1 MPNFPHLNS
10 QGQFP
15 DVGGVDVYKYDNQ
28 FDYERF
34 NATQMSLM
42 ICTVPWDVG
51 EAHVGNRTISGIGNV
66 VWFGSKA
73 ERDAWFDAIPDDK
86 CYRFTTKFK
95 ELHREQVIDV
105 PVPYDVASTYNYL
118 VVRYNLFANDDSP
131 VQYETQNGHREWFWF
146 IREVE
151 FVAPNTTRLHLLD
164 DAFQTWMYDVTITNM
179 VLERGHAP
187 VFSTTVAQYLE
198 NPVENNQDLLTEDV
212 NFGAEPS
219 VVRHMDVLA
228 LNSGEVWACIATT
241 ANPQASWGTKAAST
255 WNTPASA
262 AYDQNGVPS
271 AFVIACEPAQLDTLL
286 ANATASIPQFKQTV
300 QGVFFAPKQLVSV
313 AGNFTFAGVACHT
326 LTSARTT
333 LDLCNITKA
342 AFGYDAKYAELAKLY
357 TSPYAHIEITDED
370 GAVDVVKIEDTT
382 GTLDV
387 SASLSLAWPF
397 INVDAHVLG
406 TGGNAGATVTFRNI
420 TARTFNVTGTWYE
433 TLRSWKVPTFAV
445 VLDAATEYDYS
456 THFDRA
462 QRKVDYDTAYA
473 NSSASAAATL
483 ANAKDSATTAQANTN
498 AAAATAQ
505 TNAKASASTA
515 QSNANASAATA
526 QTNTT
531 LQANAAKANA
541 DASADTS
548 VDNTALQVA
557 ANTAI
562 ISRSNQSALTDTS
575 YVNGLAQANQAWE
588 AGYTRD
594 TTNNEV
600 NAEYASA
607 AIGAAGGAVNSA
619 ISGAASGGLI
629 GAGIGLLT
637 GAVSGAASMGQTAVA
652 ANLKSEQAELTVG
665 YSQSKVNET
674 SQNNRDRTTN
684 QNSANSDNAATTNTA
699 STGVTANLAA
709 TAKAN
714 ATRTQTAATTAAANS
729 YATETGNAS
738 RSYSTDTANAGRTY
752 ATETANAKRSYDTSV
767 DNAQRSYDAAIA
779 NAGRTRTQAQSAI
792 ANDTAQA
799 ALRSPFVF
807 GTFSNGDSATT
818 KPMALFAN
826 IVTQSKSAIAAAG
839 DEFLRYGYMY
849 DRQWDFDGNWNIGK
863 HFTYWKLKDFWVKD
877 LQVPDMYM
885 DKLRFFLFGGVTIW
899 RRPEDIGHV
908 SIYDNM

>member
-1 MPNFPHLNS
+1 MPVFPHLS
-10 QGQFP
+10 SEGQFP
-15 DVGGVDVYKYDNQ
+15 DVGGVDVYKYDNR
-28 FDYERF
+28 FDYGRF

-66 VWFGSKA
+66 VWFGSK
-73 ERDAWFDAIPDDK
+73 ENRDAWFDAIPDDK

-105 PVPYDVASTYNYL
+105 PVPYDVASMYNYL

-131 VQYETQNGHREWFWF
+131 VEYELPSGHREWFWF

-164 DAFQTWMYDVTITNM
+164 DAFQTWMYDVTITSM

-187 VFSTTVAQYLE
+187 VFSTSVAKYLE

-212 NFGAEPS
+212 NFGGEAS
-219 VVRHMDVLA
+219 VVKHMDALA

-241 ANPQASWGTKAAST
+241 ANPSTSWGTKGEGT
-255 WNTPASA
+255 WHTPASA
-262 AYDQNGVPS
+262 SYDQNGVPS
-271 AFVIACEPAQLDTLL
+271 TFVVACEPAQLDTLL
-286 ANATASIPQFKQTV
+286 ANATASVPQFKQTV
-300 QGVFFAPKQLVSV
+300 QGVFFAPKNLVAMS
-313 AGNFTFAGVACHT
+313 GTFTFAGVECHT

-333 LDLCNITKA
+333 LDLCDITKA
-342 AFGYDAKYAELAKLY
+342 AFGYDARYADLAKLY
-357 TSPYAHIEITDED
+357 TSPYAHIEITDEN
-370 GAVDVVKIEDTT
+370 GAVDVVRIEDTA

-397 INVDAHVLG
+397 INLDAHILG
-406 TGGNAGATVTFRNI
+406 TGGNVGATVTFRNI
-420 TARTFNVTGTWYE
+420 TARTFPIKGTWYE

-445 VLDAATEYDYS
+445 VLDASREYDYS
-456 THFDRA
+456 THFNRA
-462 QRKVDYDTAYA
+462 QRVVDYTTAYDNA
-473 NSSASAAATL
+473 IASAGMARSN
-483 ANAKDSATTAQANTN
+483 AN
-498 AAAATAQ
+498 
-505 TNAKASASTA
+505 ASASTA
-515 QSNANASAATA
+515 QTNANLA
-526 QTNTT
+526 
-531 LQANAAKANA
+531 ANAAKANA
-541 DASADTS
+541 DAAADNA
-548 VDNTALQVA
+548 VQNTALQVT

-562 ISRSNQSALTDTS
+562 ISRSNESAVTDTT

-588 AGYTRD
+588 AGYTRN
-594 TTNNEV
+594 TVNNEV

-652 ANLKSEQAELTVG
+652 ANLKTEQAELTVG
-665 YSQSKVNET
+665 YSQAKVNEA

-684 QNSANSDNAATTNTA
+684 QNSANTDNAGTTNTA
-699 STGVTANLAA
+699 STGVTANNAA
-709 TAKAN
+709 TTKAN
-714 ATRTQTAATTAAANS
+714 ASRDLTAATSAAANS
-729 YATETGNAS
+729 YGTETGNAT
-738 RSYSTDTANAGRTY
+738 RSYNTAAANAGRT
-752 ATETANAKRSYDTSV
+752 
-767 DNAQRSYDAAIA
+767 Q
-779 NAGRTRTQAQSAI
+779 TQAQSAI
-792 ANDTAQA
+792 TNDIAQA
-799 ALRSPFVF
+799 ALTSPLVF
-807 GTFSNGDSATT
+807 GSFSNGDSAVT

-849 DRQWDFDGNWNIGK
+849 DRQWAFDGNWNIGK

-899 RRPEDIGHV
+899 RKPEDIGHV
-908 SIYDNM
+908 SIYDNL

>member
-15 DVGGVDVYKYDNQ
+15 DVGGVDVYKYDNH

-34 NATQMSLM
+34 NATQMELM

-66 VWFGSKA
+66 VWFGSKTA
-73 ERDAWFDAIPDDK
+73 RDAWFDAIPDSK

-95 ELHREQVIDV
+95 ELHSEQIIDV
-105 PVPYDVASTYNYL
+105 PIPYDVASMYNYL
-118 VVRYNLFANDDSP
+118 VVRYNLFANDNSP
-131 VQYETQNGHREWFWF
+131 VEYEIPGGHREWFWF

-187 VFSTTVAQYLE
+187 MFSTTVAKYLE

-228 LNSGEVWACIATT
+228 LNAGEVWACIATT
-241 ANPQASWGTKAAST
+241 ANPQGTWGSKSADT
-255 WNTPASA
+255 WNVPASA

-271 AFVIACEPAQLDTLL
+271 AFVIACEPTELDILL
-286 ANATASIPQFKQTV
+286 ANATSSMPQFKQTV

-313 AGNFTFAGVACHT
+313 AGNLTFAGVECHT
-326 LTSARTT
+326 LASARTT
-333 LDLCNITKA
+333 LDLCKIQKA

-357 TSPYAHIEITDED
+357 TSPYAHIEITDEN
-370 GAVDVVKIEDTT
+370 GAVDVVRIEDTT
-382 GTLDV
+382 GSLDV

-406 TGGNAGATVTFRNI
+406 TGGSTGATVTFRNI
-420 TARTFNVTGTWYE
+420 TSRTFNVTGTWYE

-462 QRKVDYDTAYA
+462 QRVVDYTTAYS
-473 NSSASAAATL
+473 NSKASAAAAL
-483 ANAKDSATTAQANTN
+483 ANAN
-498 AAAATAQ
+498 AA
-505 TNAKASASTA
+505 ASTA
-515 QSNANASAATA
+515 QTNANASAATAKANANASATTA

-531 LQANAAKANA
+531 LQANAAKSNA

-548 VDNTALQVA
+548 VDNTALQVT

-588 AGYTRD
+588 AGYTRN

-652 ANLKSEQAELTVG
+652 ANLKTDQAELTVG
-665 YSQSKVNET
+665 YSQEKVNEA

-684 QNSANSDNAATTNTA
+684 QNNANSDNANTANTA
-699 STGVTANLAA
+699 STGVTANTAA

-714 ATRTQTAATTAAANS
+714 ASRAQTAAITAAANT
-729 YATETGNAS
+729 YATETANAS
-738 RSYSTDTANAGRTY
+738 RSYTTDTANAGRTY
-752 ATETANAKRSYDTSV
+752 ATETANA
-767 DNAQRSYDAAIA
+767 QRSYDATIA

-849 DRQWDFDGNWNIGK
+849 DRQWYFDGNWNIGK

-908 SIYDNM
+908 TIYENM

>member
-15 DVGGVDVYKYDNQ
+15 DVSGVDVYKYDNQ

-34 NATQMSLM
+34 NATQMELM
-42 ICTVPWDVG
+42 ICTVPWDAG

-66 VWFGSKA
+66 VWFGTKA
-73 ERDAWFDAIPDDK
+73 ARDAWFDAIPDNK

-95 ELHREQVIDV
+95 ELHSEKIIDV
-105 PVPYDVASTYNYL
+105 PIPYDVASTYNYL
-118 VVRYNLFANDDSP
+118 VVRYNLFANDNSP
-131 VQYETQNGHREWFWF
+131 VEYEIPGGHREWFWF

-187 VFSTTVAQYLE
+187 LFSTSVARYLE
-198 NPVENNQDLLTEDV
+198 NPVENNQYLLTEDV

-219 VVRHMDVLA
+219 VVKHMDVLA
-228 LNSGEVWACIATT
+228 LNSGDVWACIATT
-241 ANPQASWGTKAAST
+241 ANPQGTWGTKAEGN
-255 WNTPASA
+255 WKTPASA

-271 AFVIACEPAQLDTLL
+271 TFVIACEPAKLDILL
-286 ANATASIPQFKQTV
+286 ANASGSVPQFKQTV

-313 AGNFTFAGVACHT
+313 AGNFTFAGVECHT
-326 LTSARTT
+326 LASARTT
-333 LDLCNITKA
+333 LDLCKIQKA

-357 TSPYAHIEITDED
+357 TSPYAHIEITDEN
-370 GAVDVVKIEDTT
+370 GNVDVVRIEDTT
-382 GTLDV
+382 GSLDV

-406 TGGNAGATVTFRNI
+406 TGGSTGATVTFRNI
-420 TARTFNVTGTWYE
+420 TSRTFDVMGTWYE

-462 QRKVDYDTAYA
+462 QRVIDYTTAYS
-473 NSSASAAATL
+473 NSKASADATL
-483 ANAKDSATTAQANTN
+483 ANAN
-498 AAAATAQ
+498 AAASTAQ
-505 TNAKASASTA
+505 TNANGSAATA
-515 QSNANASAATA
+515 QANANASAATA
-526 QTNTT
+526 RTNTT
-531 LQANAAKANA
+531 LQANAAKNNA
-541 DASADTS
+541 DASADTT

-588 AGYTRD
+588 AGYTRN

-652 ANLKSEQAELTVG
+652 ANLKTDQAELTVG
-665 YSQSKVNET
+665 YSQKKVNEA
-674 SQNNRDRTTN
+674 SRNNQDRTTN
-684 QNSANSDNAATTNTA
+684 QNSANSDNANTTNTA
-699 STGVTANLAA
+699 STGVAANTAA

-714 ATRTQTAATTAAANS
+714 ASRAQNAATTAAANT
-729 YATETGNAS
+729 YATETANAS
-738 RSYSTDTANAGRTY
+738 RSYTTDTANAGRTY
-752 ATETANAKRSYDTSV
+752 ATETANAR
-767 DNAQRSYDAAIA
+767 RSYDATIA

-807 GTFSNGDSATT
+807 GTFSNGESATT

-849 DRQWDFDGNWNIGK
+849 DRQWAFDGNWNIGK
-863 HFTYWKLKDFWVKD
+863 HFTYWKLKDFWAKD

-885 DKLRFFLFGGVTIW
+885 DMLRFFLFGGVTIW

-908 SIYDNM
+908 TIYENM